1 MLDRQQL
8 RTLRHK
14 RRLTQQR
21 LAEAIGVYQPDI
33 SNLERGV
40 HTDVSTARLAAL
52 AAALGVRMEQLVSS
66 PVSLVPC
73 KGHRTRDHGQEGGA
87 RGQS

>member
-1 MLDRQQL
+1 MLNRHAL
-8 RTLRHK
+8 RTLRRT
-14 RRLTQQR
+14 RRLTQQA

-52 AAALGVRMEQLVSS
+52 AQALGVPMERLVAAGR
-66 PVSLVPC
+66 PGKADGRRRP
-73 KGHRTRDHGQEGGA
+73 
-87 RGQS
+87 

>member
-1 MLDRQQL
+1 MLDRHQL
-8 RTLRHK
+8 RTLRRQ
-14 RRLTQQR
+14 RRLTQQT

-52 AAALGVRMEQLVSS
+52 AQALGVPMEWLV
-66 PVSLVPC
+66 
-73 KGHRTRDHGQEGGA
+73 QEGR
-87 RGQS
+87 RGKGEA

>member
-1 MLDRQQL
+1 MLDRRAL
-8 RTLRHK
+8 RTWRHR

-52 AAALGVRMEQLVSS
+52 AQALGVPMERLVQEGE
-66 PVSLVPC
+66 
-73 KGHRTRDHGQEGGA
+73 KHGQ
-87 RGQS
+87 S